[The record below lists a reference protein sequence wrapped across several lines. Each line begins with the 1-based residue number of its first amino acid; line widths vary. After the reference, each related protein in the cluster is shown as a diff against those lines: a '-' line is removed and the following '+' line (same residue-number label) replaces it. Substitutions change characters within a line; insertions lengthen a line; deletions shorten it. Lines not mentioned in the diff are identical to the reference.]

1 MSTLTDTLFSDTT
14 LFRSLCAVVAGEEV
28 AHLGNG
34 NGGGLFQRK
43 AVNPGGDG
51 RKGDGARADL
61 RGDLQRGAVAGGEQR
76 RLVLAAAVP
85 HRADAV
91 DDVVGLEVEA
101 LGVHRLPGRAAAD
114 PGAGRSEERRVGKEC
129 VSTCRSRW
137 SPIH

>member
-1 MSTLTDTLFSDTT
+1 M
-14 LFRSLCAVVAGEEV
+14 
-28 AHLGNG
+28 
-34 NGGGLFQRK
+34 FQRK

-114 PGAGRSEERRVGKEC
+114 PGAGLAKVLPHCKVEDRKSGGSAKRGFVRVDM
-129 VSTCRSRW
+129 SRSRI
-137 SPIH
+137 PTTKIQ